1 MRKQQLRSL
10 TEGGLCV
17 FPVVRVPFQRPV
29 VPRVADVSLL
39 LRCRMWYT
47 MVTAKA
53 PR

>member
-1 MRKQQLRSL
+1 MRKQQLRS
-10 TEGGLCV
+10 TTGGVQCM
-17 FPVVRVPFQRPV
+17 FPVVRVLFQRPV

-39 LRCRMWYT
+39 RCRRMWYT